1 MRVKHIVGR
10 VDGDVEGPMSRT
22 IVALLACLATTTSA
36 ARSPAPYP
44 GCEVD
49 SRVEACLDDSG
60 NSYDMLRC
68 YKPALAELEADL
80 DARLARFRADN
91 RQTRPSLV
99 EKVDVSQ
106 RAWLATRDAD
116 CGAVSAAWAGGS
128 GQRGAIIECLY
139 VHTLAR
145 SRWVWRWYE
154 DWGDAAE
161 GCPEPG

>member
-1 MRVKHIVGR
+1 MHRIAFAVA
-10 VDGDVEGPMSRT
+10 
-22 IVALLACLATTTSA
+22 ALLTAGSGSA
-36 ARSPAPYP
+36 RAPPPYP

-49 SRVEACLDDSG
+49 GRVASCLEDSG

-99 EKVDVSQ
+99 EKVDASQ